1 MAPGRHGRLIV
12 ALAALFVL
20 ALAGANARADAD
32 LQRIQS
38 GGVLK
43 VAVYRNFFPF
53 SDQGRGIDIDL
64 AQALAGRLGVRVE
77 LLPFDAGDSMADDF
91 RNMVWKGHYLGYGP
105 ADVLM
110 HVPVD
115 RVLAV
120 RNEQVRIFGAYYRE
134 SLRLAVDPVRIGD
147 WQGLDVFARER
158 VAVDGGSISA
168 QAMLSA
174 DGGRY
179 RDNVVIG
186 RDIGEA
192 IAAVKTGRAAALMA
206 TRSEIEAG
214 LTAGDAS
221 PRYEIVDPALPT
233 VPAHGWVV
241 GMAVRSE
248 RQDLADALQHAL
260 DSLRD
265 DGTLAR
271 IFAQHGVRYVQP

>member
-1 MAPGRHGRLIV
+1 
-12 ALAALFVL
+12 
-20 ALAGANARADAD
+20 
-32 LQRIQS
+32 
-38 GGVLK
+38 
-43 VAVYRNFFPF
+43 
-53 SDQGRGIDIDL
+53 
-64 AQALAGRLGVRVE
+64 
-77 LLPFDAGDSMADDF
+77 
-91 RNMVWKGHYLGYGP
+91 
-105 ADVLM
+105 M

-120 RNEQVRIFGAYYRE
+120 RNEQVRIFGPYYRE